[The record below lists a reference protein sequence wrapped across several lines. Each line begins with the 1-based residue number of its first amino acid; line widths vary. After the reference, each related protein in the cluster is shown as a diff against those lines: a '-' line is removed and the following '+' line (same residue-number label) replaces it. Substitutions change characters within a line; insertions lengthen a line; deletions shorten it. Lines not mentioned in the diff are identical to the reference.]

1 MGDGVSTEGY
11 VHRAVTAAPYR
22 RAVERVEAALANE
35 GFGVLSRIDV
45 AATLRAKLGVERE
58 PHVILGACNPAL
70 AAGALAVEPALGA
83 LLPCNVVVRVEDGV
97 THIEAVSA
105 ERMLGI
111 VGRPELQE
119 TAKAVDERLRRAVAA
134 AA

>member
-1 MGDGVSTEGY
+1 MGDGVGTEGY
-11 VHRAVTAAPYR
+11 VHRTVTAAPYE
-22 RAVERVEAALANE
+22 RAVERVEAALAQE

-58 PHVILGACNPAL
+58 PHMILGACSPAL
-70 AAGALAVEPALGA
+70 AAAALEVEPALGA

-97 THIEAVSA
+97 TYIEAISA

-111 VGRPELQE
+111 VGRPELHE
-119 TAKAVDERLRRAVAA
+119 TATTVDERLRRVVAA

>member
-11 VHRAVTAAPYR
+11 VHRTVTAAPYR
-22 RAVERVEAALANE
+22 RAVERVEAALADE